1 MYRNYVNSSQKT
13 SERLRSVG
21 QDLQPMVIAK
31 DCKMRNQIIY
41 MAENLLPN
49 NSINF

>member
-1 MYRNYVNSSQKT
+1 MKYLKNGYKNYLQSNPNT

-21 QDLQPMVIAK
+21 QDLNPMVLAK

-41 MAENLLPN
+41 YA
-49 NSINF
+49 